1 MTKNRSDVATDSGLV
16 LLAAIWG
23 VNFSVIKVVLQEL
36 DPLAVNALRF
46 PLAAAALLLLVHR
59 RPGPVWPT
67 RDDLPRIM
75 LLAVL
80 GNVGYQLCFIFA
92 IDWTLA
98 GNASLLLSTTPVW
111 TVILSALAGH
121 EKPTRWVGVG
131 VLGTMVGMTL
141 VVLGGGDAVSFGS
154 QTLRGDLLM
163 VLASILW
170 SIYTVGG
177 RRPVKRYG
185 PIRMTAWTLW
195 LGTPFL
201 VLLGLPSLRATELA
215 EVSLGTWLGV
225 AYAGFLSIGLA
236 YLLWHRGVQRIG
248 NNRTAV
254 YSNLVP
260 VAALFTAWLWLGEV
274 PTGVQMLGGAV
285 ILGGLTLARV
295 AQSPGPN
302 SRRWRISGNS

>member
-1 MTKNRSDVATDSGLV
+1 
-16 LLAAIWG
+16 
-23 VNFSVIKVVLQEL
+23 
-36 DPLAVNALRF
+36 
-46 PLAAAALLLLVHR
+46 
-59 RPGPVWPT
+59 
-67 RDDLPRIM
+67 M